1 MFWLWSKT
9 TFAFYVF
16 YMHNAVFH
24 PKGRR
29 SALQSTEMWLKVEK
43 KIEWHSCAIQSTVQT
58 FQLINILLT
67 LSCDSTCTEKKKSHT
82 NHVKMDPVYWWKW
95 RRVNHTVVEPSVLE
109 RDVPNDDVPIL
120 VHVSVCADSGVVC
133 YLKVP
138 TGQYRPPGVHPRHL
152 P

>member
-1 MFWLWSKT
+1 
-9 TFAFYVF
+9 
-16 YMHNAVFH
+16 
-24 PKGRR
+24 
-29 SALQSTEMWLKVEK
+29 MWLNVY
-43 KIEWHSCAIQSTVQT
+43 W
-58 FQLINILLT
+58 
-67 LSCDSTCTEKKKSHT
+67 KKKSHT

-95 RRVNHTVVEPSVLE
+95 RRVDHTVVEPSVLE

-152 P
+152 PYRLYRVHLVKRWSFSYTHTFFKNLQLHFYAIGNYGKKIMEKMLFF